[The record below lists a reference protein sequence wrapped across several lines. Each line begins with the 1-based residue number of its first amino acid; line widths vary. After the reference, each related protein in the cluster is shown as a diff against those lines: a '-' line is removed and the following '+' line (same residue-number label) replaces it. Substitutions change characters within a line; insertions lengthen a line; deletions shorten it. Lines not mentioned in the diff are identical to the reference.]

1 MKRTIKLIIFGV
13 LTWLIPFVVS
23 CAFYNR
29 QEQVLIDV
37 FLFKSI
43 MIVVGA
49 FVGAF
54 FLVWYFRKI
63 TRHYLY
69 HGLVVGLAWLVIN
82 WMLDFAILIPL
93 SGMSISTYFMQIGLR
108 YLTLPIMGVAIG
120 WALQKKSGTP

>member
-1 MKRTIKLIIFGV
+1 MGRTIKLIIFGI
-13 LTWLIPFVVS
+13 LTWLIPFIVS
-23 CAFYNR
+23 CLFYNR
-29 QEQVLIDV
+29 QGQVQIDV

-49 FVGAF
+49 LVGAF

-63 TRHYLY
+63 TRYYLY

-82 WMLDFAILIPL
+82 WMLDFAVLIPL
-93 SGMSISTYFMQIGLR
+93 SGMSITTYFMQIGIR
-108 YLTLPIMGVAIG
+108 YFTLPIMGIAIG